1 MTATR
6 FHLAIIGAGP
16 VGLALANLLARSTSL
31 RIVLIDARDPAQAQ
45 QDARTLA
52 LAHGSRLTLE
62 RAQAWGQ
69 QITQHATAIEH
80 IHVSQAGGIGRTL
93 LHHDRYGLAALGYV
107 VPYGAVVQDL
117 LAALP
122 ASVVRQFGNKVAG
135 VNAHTVQLADGSSLA
150 ADIIVQAE
158 GGLFT
163 EQSHKPVR
171 RDYEQS
177 ALVGTVKVTRFQANW
192 AYERFTSKG
201 PIALLPQADGYALV
215 WCDKHDLCEA
225 RSQSL
230 REGHESGLLEELQQ
244 AFGHRLGQFTHIGLA
259 GCFALGLN
267 AQRQLVN
274 DHVVTIGNAAQ
285 TLHPVAGQ
293 GLNLGL
299 RDAFVLAETLQAMSL
314 NFIHQKTAGEPL
326 ENLSAANVK
335 QALSAFARQRQKDRW
350 LTVGTTDLLPRLF
363 ALQLPGMALARGLGL
378 AALDLLPPLQGLLAT
393 QMLYGKR

>member
-1 MTATR
+1 MTAAH

-16 VGLALANLLARSTSL
+16 VGLALANLLARTTRL
-31 RIVLIDARDPAQAQ
+31 RMVLIDARDPAQAQ
-45 QDARTLA
+45 HDARTLA

-62 RAQAWGQ
+62 RAQAWGLHIGQ
-69 QITQHATAIEH
+69 SATAIEH

-93 LHHDRYGLAALGYV
+93 LHHERYGLTALGYV

-122 ASVVRQFGNKVAG
+122 ASVDRQFGHKVAG
-135 VNAHTVQLADGSSLA
+135 VHQHTVQLADGNSLE
-150 ADIIVQAE
+150 ADLIVQAE

-171 RDYEQS
+171 RDYDQS
-177 ALVGTVKVTRFQANW
+177 ALVGTVKVSRFQANW

-215 WCDKHDLCEA
+215 WCDKHQLCEA
-225 RSQSL
+225 RSQRL
-230 REGHESGLLEELQQ
+230 REGDATGLLNELQQ
-244 AFGHRLGQFTHIGLA
+244 AFGQRLGRFNHIKLT
-259 GCFALGLN
+259 GCFPLGLN
-267 AQRQLVN
+267 AQRQLVKG
-274 DHVVTIGNAAQ
+274 HVVTIGNAAQ

-299 RDAFVLAETLQAMSL
+299 RDAFVLAEALQSL
-314 NFIHQKTAGEPL
+314 PLADQQQSSNQAIHKLSPVQVKNAL
-326 ENLSAANVK
+326 EV
-335 QALSAFARQRQKDRW
+335 FAKQRQKDRW
-350 LTVGTTDLLPRLF
+350 LTVGTTDLLPQLF

-378 AALDLLPPLQGLLAT
+378 AALDLLPPLQGLLAR

>member
-45 QDARTLA
+45 HDARTLA
-52 LAHGSRLTLE
+52 LAQGSRLILE
-62 RAQAWGQ
+62 RAQAWGRRISQ
-69 QITQHATAIEH
+69 NATAIEH

-122 ASVVRQFGNKVAG
+122 ASVARQFGSKVAG
-135 VNAHTVQLADGSSLA
+135 VDAHTVQLADGSSLA

-171 RDYEQS
+171 RDYDQS

-244 AFGHRLGQFTHIGLA
+244 AFGNRLGQFTHIGLA
-259 GCFALGLN
+259 GCFSLGLN

-299 RDAFVLAETLQAMSL
+299 RDAFVLAESLQAIPIDFIQQTADATL
-314 NFIHQKTAGEPL
+314 NSI
-326 ENLSAANVK
+326 SASDVGK
-335 QALSAFARQRQKDRW
+335 ALNAFAQQRQKDRW

-363 ALQLPGMALARGLGL
+363 ALQLPGMALVRGLGL